1 MNDQT
6 KPGEAQKLPTPRWKK
21 ALIIVAGL
29 LVVVGG
35 GLKIH
40 GMVSRSGKAPTAA
53 QGGGA
58 TPQGA
63 HGIVS
68 GTPGGSSGAP
78 VTESQDTKPGIGEKA
93 SPFLLSGGISFFA
106 GLAVGT
112 VLRMFFKIAL
122 LLGGIVILAIVGLS
136 YANVIGPIDWQGL
149 ENWMNTRIEEAEKKT
164 AGFRDFLLVS
174 LPSAGMAGAGVVSG
188 FKKK

>member
-1 MNDQT
+1 MKEPT

-29 LVVVGG
+29 LVALGG

-40 GMVSRSGKAPTAA
+40 GMVSRSGKPPAAA

-58 TPQGA
+58 TPGGA
-63 HGIVS
+63 QGIVS
-68 GTPGGSSGAP
+68 GAPGGSSGAP
-78 VTESQDTKPGIGEKA
+78 TTESQDAKPGIGEKA

-112 VLRMFFKIAL
+112 VLRMFFKVAL
-122 LLGGIVILAIVGLS
+122 LIGGIVILGVVGLS
-136 YANVIGPIDWQGL
+136 YAHVIGPVDWQGL
-149 ENWMNTRIEEAEKKT
+149 ENWMNSRIEEAEQKT
-164 AGFRDFLLVS
+164 AGFRDYLLVS